1 GRPEPTALV
10 WLKRDLRLRDH
21 APLAEAAR
29 FERAFAVYLVEPE
42 WLASPEFHPQH
53 WRFVRTALTALRA
66 ELAARGL
73 PLLVRIGSA
82 VEVLAG

>member
-1 GRPEPTALV
+1 MAERPPGGRPEPTALV

-53 WRFVRTALTALRA
+53 WRFVRT
-66 ELAARGL
+66 
-73 PLLVRIGSA
+73 
-82 VEVLAG
+82 